1 MLTTRDLLA
10 AAKLAKGIP
19 SNYRLARVLEV
30 PDTTVQRW
38 NTGRNRPDDE
48 MAVRLAE
55 MAGLDAG
62 QVVASIRAERAEP
75 GPMRDLWADVAARLA
90 HAGAAAAVACITV
103 TGSPDALA
111 HAPSQALDQA
121 AARIYLM

>member
-10 AAKLAKGIP
+10 AAKSAQGIP
-19 SNYRLARVLEV
+19 SNYRLARVLDV
-30 PDTTVQRW
+30 PETTVQRW
-38 NTGRNRPDDE
+38 NNGRSRPEDSL
-48 MAVRLAE
+48 AVRLAE

-75 GPMRDLWADVAARLA
+75 GPMRDLWVDVASRLA
-90 HAGAAAAVACITV
+90 RAGAAAAVACITV

-111 HAPSQALDQA
+111 HAPGQALDQA
-121 AARIYLM
+121 AAMCLM